1 MEQSVFHV
9 APNDGE
15 WTVDHETLG
24 RAKLIFTSKQEALE
38 RVKKMTDD
46 EKTKVLIHNDD
57 GSVKDIKLPVE
68 VK

>member
-1 MEQSVFHV
+1 MEKSVFHV

-15 WTVDHETLG
+15 WTVDHEKLG

-38 RVKKMTDD
+38 RVIDMT
-46 EKTKVLIHNDD
+46 EEEQAKVLIHNDD